1 MKIIVTGGAGFIG
14 SHIVDAYLERGHEV
28 HVFDDLST
36 GQTANLNPK
45 AKLHQVDIAE
55 RGAATRLEQIKPEI
69 LCHHAAQMDVRHSVA
84 DPTFDARVNILG
96 FVNLLEAG
104 KNSGL
109 KKVIFASSGG
119 AVYGEQETFPAAED
133 HVTRPASPY
142 GVSKRAGELYLSYY
156 HQAFGLPYTALRYAN
171 VYGPRQSTK
180 GEAGVVA
187 IFLSLLLQ
195 GKTPVINGDGR
206 QTRDY
211 VYVDDV
217 VAANIAALSAEFVGE
232 VNIGTGLE
240 TDVLEIFRQ
249 LRDALGSTT
258 GAQHG
263 PAKPGE
269 QRRSCID
276 ARRAAEVLGWGA
288 KIPLSE
294 GLRRTAHWYRNS
306 LSQ

>member
-1 MKIIVTGGAGFIG
+1 
-14 SHIVDAYLERGHEV
+14 
-28 HVFDDLST
+28 
-36 GQTANLNPK
+36 
-45 AKLHQVDIAE
+45 
-55 RGAATRLEQIKPEI
+55 
-69 LCHHAAQMDVRHSVA
+69 VRRSVA

-96 FVNLLEAG
+96 FVNLLEAA
-104 KNSGL
+104 KNCGL

-133 HVTRPASPY
+133 HGTRPASPY

-156 HQAFGLPYTALRYAN
+156 YQAFGLPYTALRYAN
-171 VYGPRQSTK
+171 VYGPRQSTR

-217 VAANIAALSAEFVGE
+217 VAANIAALDAQFVGE
-232 VNIGTGLE
+232 LNIGTGLE
-240 TDVLEIFRQ
+240 TDVVEIFRQ
-249 LRDALGSTT
+249 LREASGSKIE
-258 GAQHG
+258 AQHG

-276 ARRAAEVLGWGA
+276 ARRAAETLGWRPKMA
-288 KIPLSE
+288 LSE
-294 GLRRTAHWYRNS
+294 GLRRTAQWYRDS
-306 LSQ
+306 LT